1 MDHVDVHLNPH
12 SSNVQFE
19 INKLIHAFESY
30 IDKPDN
36 NDRDKIELL
45 MTQCIEQL
53 NNEKQ
58 AIVPKLKE
66 IDFRNLNEKI
76 SNTLNILQEYKKI
89 TMPIK
94 TNNED
99 PSFNRHISSM
109 IRVLQD
115 AAGNFVSLVI

>member
-1 MDHVDVHLNPH
+1 MNHVDVHLNPH

-53 NNEKQ
+53 NNQKQ

>member
-1 MDHVDVHLNPH
+1 MNHVDVHLNPH

-30 IDKPDN
+30 IDKSDN

-76 SNTLNILQEYKKI
+76 SNTLDILQEYKKI

-94 TNNED
+94 TNNMD